1 MATPQPIAQM
11 PVECWH
17 VEAAAQC
24 GFPSPADDHT
34 QRRIDLNEILLHQPA
49 ATYYMRVRGTSMR
62 DAGIEDGDCIII
74 DRSLEAR
81 HGDVILAVIDGEF
94 TVKTLFKRNG
104 KVSLKAANPLF
115 PEITIREGQELSVW
129 GVVTWVI
136 KQASRRGGL
145 R

>member
-1 MATPQPIAQM
+1 
-11 PVECWH
+11 
-17 VEAAAQC
+17 
-24 GFPSPADDHT
+24 
-34 QRRIDLNEILLHQPA
+34 
-49 ATYYMRVRGTSMR
+49 MR

-115 PEITIREGQELSVW
+115 PEINIREGQELSVW